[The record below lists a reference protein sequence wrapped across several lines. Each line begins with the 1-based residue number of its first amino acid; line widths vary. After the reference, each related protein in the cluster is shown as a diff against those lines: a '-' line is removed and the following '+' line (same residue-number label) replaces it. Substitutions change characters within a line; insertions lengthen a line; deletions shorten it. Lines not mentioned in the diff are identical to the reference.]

1 MRLGVRILIL
11 EVVLGS
17 TKWEGNWGR
26 VDLGMCFLLIM
37 CKLGRSTP

>member
-26 VDLGMCFLLIM
+26 VDLEMCFLRIM
-37 CKLGRSTP
+37 CKQGRSMP